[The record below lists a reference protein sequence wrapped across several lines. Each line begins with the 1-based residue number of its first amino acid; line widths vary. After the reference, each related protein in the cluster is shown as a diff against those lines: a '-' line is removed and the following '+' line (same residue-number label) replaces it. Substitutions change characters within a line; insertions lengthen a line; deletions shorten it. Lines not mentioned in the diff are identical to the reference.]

1 MIGVKNNWTQETTTF
16 RLRIHVCKMPRK
28 GNFTQTESRLIAAW
42 VWELGFTVIDME
54 ILLGEWVGRVI
65 FKNPFS
71 PPEEQDA
78 EERKNGQG
86 KKVAPVPVSAMKK
99 QEAKKLV
106 SLQFEN
112 VGIGRDIQPKETSQA
127 SSNGSATSSCH
138 GKGLPSA
145 ACL

>member
-1 MIGVKNNWTQETTTF
+1 MLKKE
-16 RLRIHVCKMPRK
+16 
-28 GNFTQTESRLIAAW
+28 
-42 VWELGFTVIDME
+42 
-54 ILLGEWVGRVI
+54 
-65 FKNPFS
+65 
-71 PPEEQDA
+71 
-78 EERKNGQG
+78 KNGQG